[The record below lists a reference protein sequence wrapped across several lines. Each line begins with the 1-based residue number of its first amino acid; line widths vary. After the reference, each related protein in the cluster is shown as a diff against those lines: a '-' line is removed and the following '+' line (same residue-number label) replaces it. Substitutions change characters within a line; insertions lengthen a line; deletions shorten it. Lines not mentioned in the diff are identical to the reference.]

1 MEKAVATSVRLSAVD
16 AEGSLVLRHPSHV
29 GAIWATSASG
39 VVLQGLVALSLIL
52 WRPTLSEDRG
62 ASTAG
67 RRICCR
73 SFGSGLCSRCAW
85 ANLSQK
91 AVSRSLG

>member
-29 GAIWATSASG
+29 GAIWATSALG

-52 WRPTLSEDRG
+52 WWPTLSEDRG
-62 ASTAG
+62 ASRAADLLLFV
-67 RRICCR
+67 RQRLV
-73 SFGSGLCSRCAW
+73 FAWAW
-85 ANLSQK
+85 ANLSQR
-91 AVSRSLG
+91 ALSRSLG

>member
-62 ASTAG
+62 ASRAADLL
-67 RRICCR
+67 
-73 SFGSGLCSRCAW
+73 SFVRQRLVFAWAW
-85 ANLSQK
+85 ANLSQR
-91 AVSRSLG
+91 ALGRSLG